1 MSITK
6 AIISDVPQLNKL
18 VNSAYRGEISKKG
31 WTTESDILDGLRID
45 EETLTSYFNNPDITI
60 LKNTNEAGE
69 ITGSVY
75 LEVRQPKLY
84 VGMFSVS
91 PLLQNSGI
99 GRKLL
104 MAAEDYAKQLNL
116 NQLSMTVIST
126 RHELISWYERRG
138 YKATGEILPFHAD
151 KKFGIPK
158 QYIELIVMEK
168 SI

>member
-6 AIISDVPQLNKL
+6 ATISDVPQLNKL

-31 WTTESDILDGLRID
+31 WTTESNILDGLRID

-60 LKNTNEAGE
+60 LKNTNETGE
-69 ITGSVY
+69 LIGCVY
-75 LEVRQPKLY
+75 LETRAPKLY

-91 PLLQNSGI
+91 PMLQNGGI

-104 MAAEDYAKQLNL
+104 VAAEEYAQQLNL
-116 NQLSMTVIST
+116 NQLTMTVIST

-158 QYIELIVMEK
+158 QHIELMVMEK